1 MTRHFFQAVTST
13 VTHYPAMNIFVDTE
27 FSSLGSDPRLLSIAL
42 VTENGAELY
51 IEFSSGWTFEQC
63 SPWVKNHVLPLLGQG
78 LTLSRAAAVAHIDA
92 WLTSLAAPVTLHV
105 DSDWDAELIGQL
117 LAENGLDRTRYP
129 LQVLQVADRAAA
141 EALAQQRAAYFAQHQ
156 CTPHHA
162 LHDARALR
170 ASWDSLKSFHLD
182 VQ

>member
-1 MTRHFFQAVTST
+1 
-13 VTHYPAMNIFVDTE
+13 MNIFVDTE

-42 VTENGAELY
+42 VAENGAELY

-78 LTLSRAAAVAHIDA
+78 LALSRAAVVAHIDA
-92 WLTSLAAPVTLHV
+92 WLTGLAVPVTLLV

-117 LAENGLDRTRYP
+117 FTENGLGRTRYT
-129 LQVLQVADRAAA
+129 LQVLQVADKAAA
-141 EALAQQRAAYFAQHQ
+141 VALAQQREAYFLRHQ
-156 CTPHHA
+156 CVPHHA

-170 ASWDSLKSFHLD
+170 AVYGQMPHKPAARC
-182 VQ
+182 V